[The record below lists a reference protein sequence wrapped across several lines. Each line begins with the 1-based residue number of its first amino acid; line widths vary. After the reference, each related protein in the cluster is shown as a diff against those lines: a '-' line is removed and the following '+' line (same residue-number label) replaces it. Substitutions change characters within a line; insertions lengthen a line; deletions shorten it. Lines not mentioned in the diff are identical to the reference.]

1 MLIYLNNEKS
11 VGPNSKAGKRA
22 RGLNENLAR
31 EILELHTLGVDGGY
45 SLDDIRQLAMA
56 ISGWSITD
64 EGDTGH
70 GGFKF
75 RDKHHEPGARIFSV
89 NPMLIMARLRGEAV
103 LRDLARHRKTAEFI
117 SYKLAQH
124 LIADQPPKQLV
135 CSHDRYMD

>member
-1 MLIYLNNEKS
+1 MLVYLNNEKS

-70 GGFKF
+70 
-75 RDKHHEPGARIFSV
+75 AW
-89 NPMLIMARLRGEAV
+89 L
-103 LRDLARHRKTAEFI
+103 
-117 SYKLAQH
+117 
-124 LIADQPPKQLV
+124 
-135 CSHDRYMD
+135 